1 MHLNTHVQNQQGN
14 RSIHVQLKKAGPS
27 PNHKNAITHHNYNNS
42 STTYNNIHNKNKS
55 VKSMKCSTYNN
66 TLSQK
71 KQQDGTQ
78 FYYELYPSMS

>member
-1 MHLNTHVQNQQGN
+1 VHLNTHVQHQQVN
-14 RSIHVQLKKAGPS
+14 RSIHIQVKKAGPS
-27 PNHKNAITHHNYNNS
+27 PNHKTAITHNYNN

-55 VKSMKCSTYNN
+55 VKSMKSSTYNN